1 MYTLIALITRAEAK
15 QRKIN
20 EVLAKTVSIRVNE
33 HTTKQHDQTRAELTA
48 AVQATEKKVTSEM
61 AVVHEGL
68 AFLIA
73 SAKKDPAN
81 CRRLEESDITGPPP
95 SFPIDTITLDNT
107 TASRDS
113 VASPSVATRPDPD
126 PEIARLRREN
136 EIQAEQ
142 LRNLSKKRSPP
153 EPEAEEDAAEEE
165 PSRPLKKIRNGWNSL
180 ISRKK

>member
-1 MYTLIALITRAEAK
+1 
-15 QRKIN
+15 
-20 EVLAKTVSIRVNE
+20 LAKTVSIRVNE

-48 AVQATEKKVTSEM
+48 AVQATEKYMTSEM

-113 VASPSVATRPDPD
+113 VASPDPD
-126 PEIARLRREN
+126 AEIARLRREN